1 VKHKHHI
8 VPKHAGGTDDPSN
21 LIEVS
26 VTQHAI
32 FHYCEWRLHGRW
44 EDKCAWQ
51 VLANNVKH
59 PLHVKGRKLT
69 DTQRKYISERMKG
82 NTHGAVPCSEEKKEK
97 LRKSNTGK
105 KHTEE
110 TKEKLRKI
118 NTGRKLSEETK
129 KKCSEA
135 GKKGGRKKGS
145 IPWNK
150 GVKKNETTI
159 SEG

>member
-21 LIEVS
+21 LVEVS
-26 VTQHAI
+26 VTQHAM

-69 DTQRKYISERMKG
+69 DSQRKDISERMKG

-105 KHTEE
+105 KLTEE
-110 TKEKLRKI
+110 TKEKLREI
-118 NTGRKLSEETK
+118 NVGRKHTEESK

-150 GVKKNETTI
+150 GVRKNETTI
-159 SEG
+159 G

>member
-21 LIEVS
+21 LVEVS
-26 VTQHAI
+26 VTQHAM

-69 DTQRKYISERMKG
+69 DSQRKDISERMKG

-105 KHTEE
+105 KLTEE
-110 TKEKLRKI
+110 TKEKLREI
-118 NTGRKLSEETK
+118 NIGRKHTEESK

-150 GVKKNETTI
+150 GVRKNETTI
-159 SEG
+159 G

>member
-1 VKHKHHI
+1 MKHKHHI

>member
-1 VKHKHHI
+1 MKHKHHI

-21 LIEVS
+21 LVEVS
-26 VTQHAI
+26 VTQHAM

-69 DTQRKYISERMKG
+69 DTQRKDISERMRG

-97 LRKSNTGK
+97 LRKINTGK
-105 KHTEE
+105 KLTEE
-110 TKEKLRKI
+110 TKEKLREI
-118 NTGRKLSEETK
+118 NTNRRHTEDTK

-150 GVKKNETTI
+150 GVKK
-159 SEG
+159 